1 MWSHRLLCDLVTTLP
16 RSVIYPDGMNF
27 DEVNLP
33 EAIASGDMGLS
44 DVTARNHKF
53 NQGLNRE

>member
-1 MWSHRLLCDLVTTLP
+1 MWSHRLLCDLVTRLP
-16 RSVIYPDGMNF
+16 RSAIYPDGMSF

-33 EAIASGDMGLS
+33 EAIASGDPGLF

-53 NQGLNRE
+53 NQGLNQ

>member
-16 RSVIYPDGMNF
+16 RSAIYPDGMNF

-33 EAIASGDMGLS
+33 EAIASGDTGFF
-44 DVTARNHKF
+44 DVTP
-53 NQGLNRE
+53 